1 VYAGWKNARQ
11 APNAAS
17 IKTSS
22 RIVMP
27 PVKIRIATARCS
39 PARTASVASM
49 IFWRGSLSAHTPPSS
64 ISVIIGSDCAAS
76 TSPRS
81 VADPVLRVMNSASAT
96 ITTWSPIALA
106 VWPRNR

>member
-17 IKTSS
+17 IRTSS
-22 RIVMP
+22 RIVIA

-39 PARTASVASM
+39 AARAASVASM
-49 IFWRGSLSAHTPPSS
+49 IHWRGSRSAHTPPSS
-64 ISVIIGSDCAAS
+64 ISVTIGSACAAN

-81 VADPVLRVMNSASAT
+81 DAEPVLRVMNSASAT
-96 ITTWSPIALA
+96 ITT
-106 VWPRNR
+106 